1 MDLLQKFAAVEVSE
15 DTRITEADRDF
26 CKTHQAAYD
35 NAKSALA
42 ELKCVWE
49 DMVAGQKSLLSEID
63 TTSTL
68 YLLYNNEIRISSQQI
83 EEQIKLTHT
92 AFIRELIEY
101 FNKTYKISIS
111 VLDIQN
117 SLLPKKPETHH
128 WDDNSAEWAAYEK
141 SMLTLSLQYTDILEQ
156 LFLHLDGRNLK
167 EQAMHELLGKCRQ
180 AAWNSYRKISN
191 FTRKK
196 AVLQFT
202 NYACSY
208 NVGCH
213 SDAWNLSRNTIH
225 ILQGIAHYETDSFSH
240 IPVDIASV
248 INAYKL
254 SQDFYEFPT
263 CKKLKSMKL
272 FKNGRIDFRFISE
285 ECAQKFADK
294 YLGTMY

>member
-35 NAKSALA
+35 NARSALA
-42 ELKCVWE
+42 EFKCVWE
-49 DMVAGQKSLLSEID
+49 DMVAGQKDLLSKIGA
-63 TTSTL
+63 TSTL
-68 YLLYNNEIRISSQQI
+68 YLLYNNDIRISSRKI
-83 EEQIKLTHT
+83 EEQIKHTHT
-92 AFIRELIEY
+92 VFIRELIEY

-111 VLDIQN
+111 TLDIQN
-117 SLLPKKPETHH
+117 SLLPKKPETNHLG
-128 WDDNSAEWAAYEK
+128 DNSAEREAYEK
-141 SMLTLSLQYTDILEQ
+141 SMLALSLQYTDILEQ
-156 LFLHLDGRNLK
+156 LFLHLNGRNLK
-167 EQAMHELLGKCRQ
+167 EQAIHELLEKCHQ
-180 AAWNSYRKISN
+180 AAWNSYRKSSN

-196 AVLQFT
+196 AVLQFS

-208 NVGCH
+208 STLCF
-213 SDAWNLSRNTIH
+213 SDAWNLSRSTIH

-272 FKNGRIDFRFISE
+272 FKNGRIDFRFTSE
-285 ECAQKFADK
+285 EYAQKFADK